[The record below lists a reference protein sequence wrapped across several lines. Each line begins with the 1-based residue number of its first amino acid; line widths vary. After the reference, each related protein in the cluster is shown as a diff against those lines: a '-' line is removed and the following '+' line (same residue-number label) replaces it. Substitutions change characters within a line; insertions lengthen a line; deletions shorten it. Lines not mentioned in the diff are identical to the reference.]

1 MSKGMLISATL
12 FLANIAGSVT
22 VYAQQPAADDRY
34 VSKSQY
40 EELKAAHEQ
49 LKQEFDGLKRQMQ
62 VALKGAAPMPVTQ
75 EPAEPPPTP
84 PVPVATLQ
92 SVEDLKR
99 ELAGI
104 RQQADASR
112 PGTTKF
118 LFAGSA
124 AAGYTDS
131 DVDRSTFSAGFD
143 PVFYV
148 LLTDRMFFAG
158 ELEIELE
165 DSEVEVGLE
174 YAQIA
179 YHLSDYATLVA
190 GKFPNPGNYFIER
203 LHSTWINKLP
213 DLPLPFAGDTALQ
226 ADSQIGVELRGALPI
241 SDTRLGYAV
250 YLSNGSGIRTDE
262 ESAGTLDD
270 TNFTDGNGNKAFG
283 GRIGWAPIPSLE
295 IGYGFELA
303 DVGQED
309 LTGIDARTQAVDL
322 SYVRTAGALKGSID
336 LRAQYSWV
344 DIDNPNIEPLTFTN
358 ESSGGYAQVAYRPT
372 LVSRSFLRDVE
383 VVFRYDWVDL
393 PADAPSNVD
402 EQRSTVGLNYWL
414 TPSTVLKAAYE
425 FDDLDGEADN
435 DVVLFQ
441 FATGL

>member
-1 MSKGMLISATL
+1 MSKGILISAAL
-12 FLANIAGSVT
+12 FLTSVAGSVT
-22 VYAQQPAADDRY
+22 AHAQQPAADDRY
-34 VSKSQY
+34 VSKTQY

-49 LKQEFDGLKRQMQ
+49 LKQEFEVLRRQIQ
-62 VALKGAAPMPVTQ
+62 GPRSDTIPSPETQ
-75 EPAEPPPTP
+75 DAFTPPPSP
-84 PVPVATLQ
+84 PGAVATLQ
-92 SVEDLKR
+92 SIEDLKR
-99 ELAGI
+99 ELAGV
-104 RQQADASR
+104 RQLADASR
-112 PGTTKF
+112 PGTTRF

-131 DVDRSTFSAGFD
+131 DADHSTFSAGFD

-148 LLTDRMFFAG
+148 LLSDRMFFAG

-179 YHLSDYATLVA
+179 YHLSDYATLVG

-213 DLPLPFAGDTALQ
+213 DAPLPFAGDTALQ
-226 ADSQIGVELRGALPI
+226 ADSQVGVELRGALPI

-262 ESAGTLDD
+262 ERAGTLDD
-270 TNFTDGNGNKAFG
+270 ANFTDGNGNKAFG
-283 GRIGWAPIPSLE
+283 GRIGWVPIPNLE

-322 SYVRTAGALKGSID
+322 SYVRSAGALKGSID
-336 LRAQYSWV
+336 VRAQYIWV

-358 ESSGGYAQVAYRPT
+358 DSSGGYAQVAYRPT

-383 VVFRYDWVDL
+383 GVFRYDWLDL
-393 PADAPSNVD
+393 PADAPLNVD
-402 EQRSTVGLNYWL
+402 EQRSTIGLNYWL
-414 TPSTVLKAAYE
+414 TPSTALKAAYE

-435 DVVLFQ
+435 DAVLFQ
-441 FATGL
+441 FATG